1 MMTRILLPTS
11 CGPHDLRL
19 PGIIA
24 WVGTGEPLAA
34 QEDEILVE
42 YRQFGL
48 VDEKAEGSF
57 NSLGV
62 AEEGIRVGAGRAA
75 FLSDGND
82 HYAAVRFESWSHEP
96 PAPPPPWDVE
106 EGVDEVIDLPS
117 GVVRL
122 WELVGG
128 PSPNA
133 FAVGPPGAYRLRVHV
148 RSFMTAVLNGE
159 VDPDEMFAHGAEQ
172 WLLRFWPVA

>member
-1 MMTRILLPTS
+1 MR
-11 CGPHDLRL
+11 
-19 PGIIA
+19 A
-24 WVGTGEPLAA
+24 EEPSAE

-42 YRQFGL
+42 YHQFGL
-48 VDEKAEGSF
+48 RDEGAEDSF
-57 NSLGV
+57 HSLGV
-62 AEEGIRVGAGRAA
+62 AEEGIRVGPGSAA

-82 HYAAVRFESWSHEP
+82 HYAAVRFESWPHEP
-96 PAPPPPWDVE
+96 PLPPPPWDVE

-133 FAVGPPGAYRLRVHV
+133 FPVGPPGAYRLRIHV
-148 RSFMTAVLNGE
+148 RSFLTAVLNGE
-159 VDPDEMFAHGAEQ
+159 VDPDETFGHGAER
-172 WLLRFWPVA
+172 WLLRFWPAS